1 VFKYKLFEP
10 VHFPFLF
17 LLSPRC
23 DLLNKTVKTAEKVHE
38 ILINVESKEQDR
50 VEYGASSEYS

>member
-1 VFKYKLFEP
+1 MRA
-10 VHFPFLF
+10 F
-17 LLSPRC
+17 LLLQRC
-23 DLLNKTVKTAEKVHE
+23 NLLNKTVKNAEKVHD